1 MTAWCKTAWWLHVTS
16 RDLSNVTAW
25 CKCDHGARHGQQ
37 TGRYYNLNNKLK
49 LLTLGLLI
57 LKLEN
62 EFWFEELSILCPNEP
77 ELWSSELRTQV
88 LLWTQLVQW
97 LQSAFCSLAFRHLE
111 YRFEA
116 TKKIQIPKENSNC
129 NLYTNIIINY
139 IYSSKKG

>member
-1 MTAWCKTAWWLHVTS
+1 MIPLSYGWSFWQLNQS
-16 RDLSNVTAW
+16 RIFTFIFTNTTYTFSKSNKKHLSTP
-25 CKCDHGARHGQQ
+25 
-37 TGRYYNLNNKLK
+37 NLNNMYTFNFIILR
-49 LLTLGLLI
+49 LI
-57 LKLEN
+57 
-62 EFWFEELSILCPNEP
+62 SIWCPNEP